1 MKKIIIGL
9 LFFGSV
15 FPVWANEELKYTCKA
30 ANNNL
35 VKCQCNS
42 NKRPLFSIDDIK
54 PGYNFYEKISLSNK
68 SPNNECSLYFKT
80 DKIMDFFGLSRKLS
94 LELSKE
100 DGSKIYQGTVFGS
113 ATGNP
118 IFIDTL
124 GKGSSAA
131 YNWKLSMDK
140 EAGNFYQN
148 KTTKFEM
155 DIIFQCIPKD
165 KTPLPIPTHSP
176 LLDCFLGW
184 RRGTFSQRDFVW
196 CVLGRK

>member
-1 MKKIIIGL
+1 M
-9 LFFGSV
+9 
-15 FPVWANEELKYTCKA
+15 ATEELKYTRKA
-30 ANNNL
+30 ANNNS

-42 NKRPLFSIDDIK
+42 NMRPLFKIEDIK

-80 DKIMDFFGLSRKLS
+80 DKMMDFFGLARKLS

-131 YNWKLSMDK
+131 YSWKLSMDK

-165 KTPLPIPTHSP
+165 KAPLPIPRHSP

-196 CVLGRK
+196 CVLGRR